1 MNLDNKDALALANAL
16 QAAGVKIDGL
26 KAVNPWSTSDT
37 PRSREIR
44 WMLEAASPA
53 LANKLK
59 GDAGHESMVPS
70 LAYAASV
77 AAGIT
82 PDAMQG
88 EAATDYARFN
98 PQAVQEQQE
107 KADQDMLAKLEQ
119 ASQEMQL
126 NRIAQRFGGD
136 INAAKRAMDAEQ
148 QRDAERQQQAERDA
162 KRAKELDARIAA
174 KQQQIRQAAQIA
186 MGNVIAPN

>member
-1 MNLDNKDALALANAL
+1 MNLNNKDALALANAL
-16 QAAGVKIDGL
+16 QAAGIKIDGL

-59 GDAGHESMVPS
+59 GDAGHESMTPS

-98 PQAVQEQQE
+98 PQVIQEQQLQAE
-107 KADQDMLAKLEQ
+107 QDILAKLEK
-119 ASQEMQL
+119 ASEETRLTNLVRQ
-126 NRIAQRFGGD
+126 FGGD

-162 KRAKELDARIAA
+162 KRATELEARIRA
-174 KQQQIRQAAQIA
+174 KQIQNQNAARIA
-186 MGNVIAPN
+186 MGNVVITE